1 MHILYFKERIFG
13 KVTKS
18 LEDHMP
24 ILDFR
29 ELSTSKSNS
38 PAGEDLEGLIRELG
52 KLLGLNPEWSGRG
65 ADQGR
70 DLFFTESRKGAVGS
84 RNLRWLVSCKDF
96 AQSGRS
102 VSETDV
108 GSVSDKIAQH
118 KADGFLLATT
128 TTVSTGLKS
137 LLDGLNEQGVAE
149 TKVWDRHELEH
160 LLLRDANI
168 GLVKR
173 FLPASYMAYQRLSSL
188 PQALESLK
196 VLVPP
201 AVYKKI
207 QSVIET
213 YHVEDSWISG
223 ERIWPHDQA
232 SARTIDRA
240 LSLLLER
247 SDPVQS
253 AQELAYGEI
262 EFDAFDATLKTLAA
276 LKPAQT
282 AQLCRELVKARNGEG
297 PSLFAFRFYAERY
310 EPNNEEQI
318 ELAVELA
325 DEDLA
330 ELYADEISV
339 FIYEELTTAPEKY
352 RAWDDL
358 DSLSSHT
365 TLEGA
370 HSYDLSVRPSEDRS
384 RIEFL
389 ASVEVS
395 VELSYDKETSPS
407 SMSFPGKVRGYIDP
421 YGIYIDD
428 FTVDTQAFYE

>member
-1 MHILYFKERIFG
+1 
-13 KVTKS
+13 
-18 LEDHMP
+18 MP

-29 ELSTSKSNS
+29 ELSASNS

-70 DLFFTESRKGAVGS
+70 DLFFTEIRKGALGS
-84 RNLRWLVSCKDF
+84 LNSRWLVSCKDF
-96 AQSGRS
+96 AKSGRS

-137 LLDGLNEQGVAE
+137 LLDGLNEQGVVE
-149 TKVWDRHELEH
+149 TIVWDRHELEQ
-160 LLLRDANI
+160 LLLRDANV

-173 FLPASYMAYQRLSSL
+173 FLPASYAAYQRLSNL
-188 PQALESLK
+188 PQTLESLK

-201 AVYKKI
+201 AIYKKI
-207 QSVIET
+207 QNVIET

-223 ERIWPHDQA
+223 EWIWPHDQA

-240 LSLLLER
+240 LSLLLEK
-247 SDPVQS
+247 SDPAQA
-253 AQELAYGEI
+253 AQELAFGEI
-262 EFDAFDATLKTLAA
+262 EFDAFDAALKTLSA

-282 AQLCRELVKARNGEG
+282 AQLCRDLVKARNREG
-297 PSLFAFRFYAERY
+297 PSLFAFRFYTERY

-330 ELYADEISV
+330 ELYGDEISV

-358 DSLSSHT
+358 DSLSSRT
-365 TLEGA
+365 TLIGA
-370 HSYDLSVRPSEDRS
+370 HPYDLSVRPRP
-384 RIEFL
+384 R
-389 ASVEVS
+389 
-395 VELSYDKETSPS
+395 TH
-407 SMSFPGKVRGYIDP
+407 
-421 YGIYIDD
+421 
-428 FTVDTQAFYE
+428 

>member
-1 MHILYFKERIFG
+1 
-13 KVTKS
+13 
-18 LEDHMP
+18 MP

-29 ELSTSKSNS
+29 ELSTSKSKS

-70 DLFFTESRKGAVGS
+70 DLFFTENRKGAVGS

-128 TTVSTGLKS
+128 TTVSTGLKT
-137 LLDGLNEQGVAE
+137 LLDGINERGVAE

-160 LLLRDANI
+160 LLLKDANI
-168 GLVKR
+168 RLVKR
-173 FLPASYMAYQRLSSL
+173 FLPASYIAYQRLSSL

-196 VLVPP
+196 VLIPTV
-201 AVYKKI
+201 VYKKI
-207 QSVIET
+207 QTVIET
-213 YHVEDSWISG
+213 YHIEDSWISG
-223 ERIWPHDQA
+223 ERIWPHDQDSA
-232 SARTIDRA
+232 STIDRA

-247 SDPVQS
+247 NDPAQA

-262 EFDAFDATLKTLAA
+262 EFDAFEAALKTLAA

-282 AQLCRELVKARNGEG
+282 AQLCRDLIRAKNGEG
-297 PSLFAFRFYAERY
+297 PSLLAFRFYTERY
-310 EPNNEEQI
+310 EPNNEEQVA
-318 ELAVELA
+318 LAVELA
-325 DEDLA
+325 AEDLV
-330 ELYADEISV
+330 ELYGDEISV

-365 TLEGA
+365 TLEA
-370 HSYDLSVRPSEDRS
+370 VHPYDLSVRSSKDRS
-384 RIEFL
+384 KIEFL
-389 ASVEVS
+389 ASLEVS
-395 VELSYDKETSPS
+395 VELSYNKETTPT
-407 SMSFPGKVRGYIDP
+407 SMSFPGKVQGYIDP

>member
-1 MHILYFKERIFG
+1 
-13 KVTKS
+13 
-18 LEDHMP
+18 MP
-24 ILDFR
+24 ILDFK
-29 ELSTSKSNS
+29 ELSASKSSS
-38 PAGEDLEGLIRELG
+38 PAGEDLEGLVRELG
-52 KLLGLNPEWSGRG
+52 KQLGLNPEWSGRG

-84 RNLRWLVSCKDF
+84 QNLRWLVSCKDF

-137 LLDGLNEQGVAE
+137 LLDGLNEQRVAE
-149 TKVWDRHELEH
+149 TMVWDRHELEH
-160 LLLRDANI
+160 LLLRDANV

-173 FLPASYMAYQRLSSL
+173 FLPQSYSAYQRLSSL

-196 VLVPP
+196 VLIPP
-201 AVYKKI
+201 TIYKKI
-207 QSVIET
+207 QNVIET
-213 YHVEDSWISG
+213 YHVEESWISG
-223 ERIWPHDQA
+223 ERIWPYDQA

-247 SDPVQS
+247 NDPSQA

-262 EFDAFDATLKTLAA
+262 EFDAFEAALKTLAA

-282 AQLCRELVKARNGEG
+282 GQLCRDLIKARNGEG
-297 PSLFAFRFYAERY
+297 PSLFAFRFYTERY

-325 DEDLA
+325 TEDLVD
-330 ELYADEISV
+330 LYGDEIRV
-339 FIYEELTTAPEKY
+339 FIYEALTTSPERY

-358 DSLSSHT
+358 DVLSSHT
-365 TLEGA
+365 RLEGA
-370 HSYDLSVRPSEDRS
+370 HPYDLSVRPSKDRS
-384 RIEFL
+384 KIEFL
-389 ASVEVS
+389 ASIEIS
-395 VELSYDKETSPS
+395 VELSYDKETAATF
-407 SMSFPGKVRGYIDP
+407 MSFPGNVQGYIDP

-428 FTVDTQAFYE
+428 FTVDTKRFYR